1 MSFELHAGIFFFQ
14 TLMKFSE
21 NRLDL
26 QLQFEVGPSDEI
38 LIEHLSSLFNT
49 QSKDTGNFNSPIL
62 KAYVHRL
69 ILRES
74 LGHIQAFFGLISKAE
89 PNCIRHLMAEYS

>member
-1 MSFELHAGIFFFQ
+1 MSSELHAGIFFFQ

-38 LIEHLSSLFNT
+38 LIEHLKKELRCSMNFNT

-74 LGHIQAFFGLISKAE
+74 LGHNQAE
-89 PNCIRHLMAEYS
+89 PSCIRHFMAEFS